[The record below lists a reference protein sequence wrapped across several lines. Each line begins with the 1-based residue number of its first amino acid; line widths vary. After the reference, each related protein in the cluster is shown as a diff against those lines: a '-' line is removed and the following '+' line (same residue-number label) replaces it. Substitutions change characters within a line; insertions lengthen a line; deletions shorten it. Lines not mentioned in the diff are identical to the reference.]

1 MSEQKDRVFAPA
13 MNWSQPREGA
23 PDFVKAK
30 LGIKTDEFIT
40 FLKENAKPSGWI
52 NFEMKQA
59 QDGRDYFELDTWEP
73 KPQAND
79 EDTPF

>member
-1 MSEQKDRVFAPA
+1 MCEQKDRVFAPA

-59 QDGRDYFELDTWEP
+59 QDGRYYYELETWEP
-73 KPQAND
+73 KPQASE

>member
-1 MSEQKDRVFAPA
+1 MSDQKDRVFAPA

-40 FLKENAKPSGWI
+40 FLKENAITSV
-52 NFEMKQA
+52 F
-59 QDGRDYFELDTWEP
+59 
-73 KPQAND
+73 
-79 EDTPF
+79 